1 AGLAADRWI
10 GGAAGGRR
18 LRAGVSCGERFE
30 RRGARGGPVC
40 APFVGTAGCPSRA
53 ASRRGAHFT
62 AGTGTGRG
70 MG

>member
-1 AGLAADRWI
+1 AWPPI
-10 GGAAGGRR
+10 GGSAAQRAAGGFARAC
-18 LRAGVSCGERFE
+18 RAGNASNAA
-30 RRGARGGPVC
+30 ARAAGLC